1 MSMPEEDMQKF
12 EKERK
17 ELNKLLMKRA
27 DLNMKRFLSVDTQ
40 AYKRGALSV
49 KTKELLGLVSSLVL
63 RCEDCIK
70 YHLARCHE
78 EGITTEELV
87 EALGIGLVV
96 GGSVTIPHIRRALR
110 YWDELRG
117 GRK

>member
-1 MSMPEEDMQKF
+1 MPENEMEKF
-12 EKERK
+12 EKEREK
-17 ELNKLLMKRA
+17 LNKLLTKRA
-27 DLNMKRFLSVDTQ
+27 DLNMKRFMNLDSQ
-40 AYKRGALSV
+40 AYKIGALSA

-78 EGITTEELV
+78 KGVTTEELV

-110 YWDELRG
+110 YWDELKG
-117 GRK
+117 DRK